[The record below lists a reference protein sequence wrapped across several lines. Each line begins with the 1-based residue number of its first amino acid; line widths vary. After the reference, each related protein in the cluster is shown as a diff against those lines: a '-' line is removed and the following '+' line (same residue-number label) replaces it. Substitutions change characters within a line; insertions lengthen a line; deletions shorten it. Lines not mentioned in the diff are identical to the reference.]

1 MKIALEIKTPSRKMS
16 DGIGF
21 ALAISGLTIIRRFP
35 SFIPSASVLNKTI
48 DFIKIASKKKPELCL
63 LRLFL

>member
-35 SFIPSASVLNKTI
+35 SFIPVLNKAI